1 MQPGD
6 VILGAGRDAPLGS
19 QLLIFGKPHT
29 VYGRLGRTGVGT
41 HERGVFMAFATLE
54 ALAGV
59 IHGEGGSPPAVLA
72 PGKVSGFLVE
82 LAPGATALQARF
94 AILSSLKGAKV
105 VAGDTTMSGIRQ
117 GLAALLDGI
126 LALMA
131 LMFVST
137 ALMVSVLFSA
147 IVTERRGELGL
158 LKAIGARRGQVIG
171 MMVTEAVLATGVGGL
186 LGVVLGVL
194 MMRLFERS
202 LVYYLEQVGVPFLWV
217 DPPPWSLSPP
227 APSCWPSSSVRWA
240 CSIRRGGR
248 AGATPTTS
256 CAARAEPMLSCRQ
269 LQKNYL
275 TERGAVTAVAGIDL
289 DVEPGRFAAI
299 IGRSGSGKSSLM
311 AMIGGLSRPSDGT
324 VMVDGTDI
332 WGLSENALAAFRN
345 LKIGFVFQFA
355 SLLPTLRLIDNVA
368 LPALLG
374 KRRQAAEV
382 YAKASSL
389 LARMG
394 LRDYLD
400 AYPSEVSAG
409 EQRRAV
415 IARALINDPALILAD
430 EPTADL
436 DEQTEIEIMDEL
448 LGVNRETGTT
458 LILVTHNLSLAEQAQ
473 QIVHIANG
481 AVVMTA

>member
-1 MQPGD
+1 M
-6 VILGAGRDAPLGS
+6 S
-19 QLLIFGKPHT
+19 
-29 VYGRLGRTGVGT
+29 
-41 HERGVFMAFATLE
+41 FATLE

-59 IHGEGGSPPAVLA
+59 IDGEGGAPPAVLA

-94 AILSSLKGAKV
+94 AILSTLKGVKV
-105 VAGDTTMSGIRQ
+105 VAGDTTLSGIRQ

-126 LALMA
+126 LALMV

-194 MMRLFERS
+194 VMRLFERS
-202 LVYYLEQVGVPFLWV
+202 LVYYLEKVGVPFLWV
-217 DPPPWSLSPP
+217 DPPRMV
-227 APSCWPSSSVRWA
+227 AFA
-240 CSIRRGGR
+240 
-248 AGATPTTS
+248 AGAIVLAVVIGALGVLYSGVAGEP
-256 CAARAEPMLSCRQ
+256 ARRLRPRAQRGLEPMLSCRQ
-269 LQKNYL
+269 LQKNYV

-289 DVEPGRFAAI
+289 DVEAGRFAAI

-345 LKIGFVFQFA
+345 RKIGFVFQFA

-374 KRRQAAEV
+374 KRRQAADV
-382 YAKASSL
+382 YAKASTL

-394 LRDYLD
+394 LRDHLD

-409 EQRRAV
+409 EQRRAA
-415 IARALINDPALILAD
+415 IARALINDPALLLAD
-430 EPTADL
+430 EPTSDL

-448 LGVNRETGTT
+448 LGVNREPGTT

-481 AVVMTA
+481 AVVP